1 MQTGP
6 SSNPLFDRKPVHL
19 FSDLVTS
26 RRRTGDG
33 IEQADAKDNEVRT
46 PALWGLR
53 FRRPLLHDGA
63 ASTPE
68 QAILM
73 HGAEA
78 GGVTERYRQLP
89 AEQKRE
95 LLEFLKSL

>member
-1 MQTGP
+1 MITRPILTQP
-6 SSNPLFDRKPVHL
+6 SIAYAWHERPSGRARC
-19 FSDLVTS
+19 LV
-26 RRRTGDG
+26 
-33 IEQADAKDNEVRT
+33 EVKANR
-46 PALWGLR
+46 
-53 FRRPLLHDGA
+53 LHDGS

-78 GGVTERYRQLP
+78 GGVTQRYQQLP